1 MKSKRLSAV
10 IVTIMSVIIMMDMLC
25 LPASAATSLS
35 KAKITYETNY
45 TYTGKAIKPTV
56 TVKVGSKTLKN
67 KTNYTVS
74 YKNNT
79 NVGKGTITIKGKGSY
94 SGSVSKSFYIEPK
107 AVSSLKATAYS
118 TKIKLSWKASTG
130 ASAYQVY
137 QKIDGK
143 WKKLDNTSK
152 TSYTVT
158 DLDSV
163 TKYDFRVRAYAKVG
177 SKVLY
182 SDFKNISKSTTIGK
196 VTELKA
202 TEITQN
208 SAKLTWNKVQ
218 GATSYIVKITDV
230 ANDYTY
236 DITADSNSVV
246 LDSLYGQRE
255 YSVKIVAKNKEAGI
269 TGPNS
274 SAFTFNTAL
283 SDIKNLKAEATS
295 ATTVKL
301 TWDKIN
307 GVDAYQVFYAT
318 YDSSGKMTD
327 YEKFGNIKTHSCT
340 VDGLFSG
347 SDYSFRV
354 RAYTKTKA
362 GTVYSS
368 YTVIDKFFLPVS
380 VAKIQNFQQTGV
392 SNNEITLSWTRPS
405 NIDGYKLYVDGKL
418 KDTLERAETTYRLT
432 GLTSGKTYTIAIS
445 AYYKDV
451 EGEKTEISVTTQSG
465 DIQSVTIT
473 KKPTSALKPGETFK
487 LEVSVAPSY
496 ASNTKVTYK
505 SQDTSIATVDPNTGL
520 IKAIKDGQ
528 TVITVTSVANPN
540 KSASFTLKV
549 QYKPTL
555 IQKITL
561 QSSYTFYEGEIK
573 SLNPVFEPA
582 DASNKSYTI
591 TALDHSYAYK
601 GGFLGLENKTETCK
615 FSDYVYVTNNSLIKG
630 VKATIEEKSDKTEKP
645 TFSFRVTVS
654 ATDGSGVS
662 ATTTIKILPK
672 MITVDYTGAED
683 LPWYYG
689 NSAKLS
695 YKLHDSIANSY
706 NDSTIR
712 FKSSDTSIATVT
724 SDGTVTCKGS
734 GDVTITAYTTDG
746 KYSGIYEFY
755 SRGVVE
761 IDDTLIENCA
771 AGKSYQIK
779 ASIKP
784 AGTTDTIIYY
794 TSDSSVATVD
804 KNGLVKFNVASG
816 NARIMVGLSS
826 DNTSFKEVWVTSGS
840 FKTPSGSDAQLLSH
854 MIKTANVLKTL
865 KEVPGLTRYEATTLS
880 KFTTTADKEI
890 ASSLQSLFN
899 SDLKPKTTH
908 LSAVPS
914 SLPLTDYVN
923 QRNVFLSNVPVK
935 DQGYV
940 IEESLSAS
948 DISKIEVIDKGGHYY
963 EMKLTLKE
971 ESFSALPSVNSTSR
985 HGKVFDILT
994 KEHIDSVLNKLNGS
1008 GQASMTYSSFTQ
1020 KYYNST
1026 VIIGINKIN
1035 NHIEFANYNMN
1046 IDIKVSDLTLKVT
1059 GMSTKMDVSFSCN
1072 NIINIDFTSYS

>member
-10 IVTIMSVIIMMDMLC
+10 IVTIMSVIIMMGMLC

-79 NVGKGTITIKGKGSY
+79 NVGKGTITVKGKGSY

-208 SAKLTWNKVQ
+208 SAKLTWNQVQ

-230 ANDYTY
+230 VSEYTY
-236 DITADSNSVV
+236 DITSDSNSVV

-283 SDIKNLKAEATS
+283 AGIKNLKAEAAS

-307 GVDAYQVFYAT
+307 GVDAYQVFYAK
-318 YDSSGKMTD
+318 YDSSGKMSD
-327 YEKFGNIKTHSCT
+327 YEKFGNIKTNSCT

-347 SDYSFRV
+347 TDYSFRV

-362 GTVYSS
+362 GTVYSD
-368 YTVIDKFFLPVS
+368 YTVIEKFFLPVS
-380 VAKIQNFQQTGV
+380 VAKIQNFKETGV
-392 SNNEITLSWTRPS
+392 SNNEIALSWSRPS
-405 NIDGYKLYVDGKL
+405 NINGYKLYVNGVL
-418 KDTLERAETTYRLT
+418 KDDLQPAVTTYRLS
-432 GLTSGKTYTIAIS
+432 GLTSGQTYTIAIS

-473 KKPTSALKPGETFK
+473 KKPTSTLKPGETFK

-549 QYKPTL
+549 QYKPVLTE
-555 IQKITL
+555 KIEL
-561 QSSYTFYEGEIK
+561 APSYTFYEGEIK
-573 SLNPVFEPA
+573 SLNPTFYPA
-582 DASNKSYTI
+582 DATSKGYTI
-591 TALDHSYAYK
+591 TGSDHSYSYK
-601 GGFLGLENKTETCK
+601 GGFIGIQNKTETCK
-615 FSDYVYVTNNSLIKG
+615 FEDYVYVTSNNLIKG
-630 VKATIEEKSDKTEKP
+630 VKATIEEKSDKDEKP

-654 ATDGSGVS
+654 ATDGSGAS

-672 MITVDYTGAED
+672 MISVDYTGAEE

-695 YKLHDSIANSY
+695 YKLHDSIADQY
-706 NDSTIR
+706 NDSSIR

-771 AGKSYQIK
+771 AGKTYQIK

-794 TSDSSVATVD
+794 TSDPAVATV
-804 KNGLVKFNVASG
+804 NSSGLVTFNVASG
-816 NARIMVGLSS
+816 NVRIMVGLSS
-826 DNTSFKEVWVTSGS
+826 DNTSFKEVWFTSGS
-840 FKTPSGSDAQLLSH
+840 YKAPSGTNAQLLSH

-880 KFTTTADKEI
+880 RFTTTADKEI
-890 ASSLQSLFN
+890 ASSLQSMFN

-908 LSAVPS
+908 LAAVPS

-923 QRNVFLSNVPVK
+923 QRNVFLNNVPVK
-935 DQGYV
+935 GQGYV

-971 ESFSALPSVNSTSR
+971 ESFSALPSASANNR

-994 KEHIDSVLNKLNGS
+994 QEHIDSVLNKLNSS
-1008 GQASMTYSSFTQ
+1008 GQASMTFSSFTQ

-1026 VIIGINKIN
+1026 VTIGINKIN
-1035 NHIEFANYNMN
+1035 NHIEFANYDMN

-1059 GMSTKMDVSFSCN
+1059 GMSTKIDVSFSCN
-1072 NIINIDFTSYS
+1072 NIINIDFASY

>member
-10 IVTIMSVIIMMDMLC
+10 IVTIMSVIIMMGMLC

-79 NVGKGTITIKGKGSY
+79 NVGKGTITVKGKGSY

-208 SAKLTWNKVQ
+208 SAKLTWNQVQ

-230 ANDYTY
+230 VSEYTY
-236 DITADSNSVV
+236 DITSDSNSVV

-283 SDIKNLKAEATS
+283 AGIKNLKAEAAS

-307 GVDAYQVFYAT
+307 GVDAYQVFYAK
-318 YDSSGKMTD
+318 YDSSGKMSD
-327 YEKFGNIKTHSCT
+327 YEKFGNIKTNSCT

-347 SDYSFRV
+347 TDYSFRV

-362 GTVYSS
+362 GTVYSD
-368 YTVIDKFFLPVS
+368 YTVIEKFFLPVS
-380 VAKIQNFQQTGV
+380 VAKIQNFKETGV
-392 SNNEITLSWTRPS
+392 SNNEIALSWSRPS
-405 NIDGYKLYVDGKL
+405 NINGYKLYVNGVL
-418 KDTLERAETTYRLT
+418 KDDLQPAVTTYRLS
-432 GLTSGKTYTIAIS
+432 GLTSGQTYTIAIS

-473 KKPTSALKPGETFK
+473 KKPTSTLKPGETFK

-549 QYKPTL
+549 QYKPVLTE
-555 IQKITL
+555 KIEL
-561 QSSYTFYEGEIK
+561 APSYTFYEGEIK
-573 SLNPVFEPA
+573 SLNPTFYPA
-582 DASNKSYTI
+582 DATSKGYTI
-591 TALDHSYAYK
+591 TGSDHSYSYK
-601 GGFLGLENKTETCK
+601 GGFIGIQNKTETCK
-615 FSDYVYVTNNSLIKG
+615 FEDYVYVTSNNLIKG
-630 VKATIEEKSDKTEKP
+630 VKATIEEKSDKDEKP

-654 ATDGSGVS
+654 ATDGSGAS

-672 MITVDYTGAED
+672 MISVDYTGAEE

-695 YKLHDSIANSY
+695 YKLHDSIADQY
-706 NDSTIR
+706 NDSSIR

-771 AGKSYQIK
+771 AGKTYQIK

-794 TSDSSVATVD
+794 TSDPAVATV
-804 KNGLVKFNVASG
+804 NSSGLVTFNVASG
-816 NARIMVGLSS
+816 NVRIMVGLSS
-826 DNTSFKEVWVTSGS
+826 DNTSFKEVWFTSGS
-840 FKTPSGSDAQLLSH
+840 YKAPSGTNAQLLSH

-865 KEVPGLTRYEATTLS
+865 KDVPGLTRYEATTLS
-880 KFTTTADKEI
+880 RFTTTADKEI
-890 ASSLQSLFN
+890 ASSLQSMFN

-908 LSAVPS
+908 LAAVPS

-923 QRNVFLSNVPVK
+923 QRNVFLNNVPVK
-935 DQGYV
+935 GQGYV

-971 ESFSALPSVNSTSR
+971 ESFSALPSASANNR

-994 KEHIDSVLNKLNGS
+994 QEHIDSVLNKLNSS
-1008 GQASMTYSSFTQ
+1008 GQASMTFSSFTQ

-1026 VIIGINKIN
+1026 VTIGINKIN
-1035 NHIEFANYNMN
+1035 NHIEFANYDMN

-1072 NIINIDFTSYS
+1072 NIINIDFASY

>member
-10 IVTIMSVIIMMDMLC
+10 IVTIMSVIIMMGMLC

-79 NVGKGTITIKGKGSY
+79 NVGKGTITVKGKGSY

-163 TKYDFRVRAYAKVG
+163 TKYNFRVRAYAKVG

-208 SAKLTWNKVQ
+208 SAKLTWNQVQ

-230 ANDYTY
+230 VSEYTY
-236 DITADSNSVV
+236 DITSDSNSVV

-283 SDIKNLKAEATS
+283 AGIKNLKAEAAS

-307 GVDAYQVFYAT
+307 GVDAYQVFYAK
-318 YDSSGKMTD
+318 YDSSGKMSD
-327 YEKFGNIKTHSCT
+327 YEKFGNIKTNSCT

-347 SDYSFRV
+347 TDYSFRV

-362 GTVYSS
+362 GTVYSD
-368 YTVIDKFFLPVS
+368 YTVIEKFFLPVS
-380 VAKIQNFQQTGV
+380 VAKIQNFKETGV
-392 SNNEITLSWTRPS
+392 SNNEIALSWSRPS
-405 NIDGYKLYVDGKL
+405 NINGYKLYVNGVL
-418 KDTLERAETTYRLT
+418 KDDLQPAVTTYRLS
-432 GLTSGKTYTIAIS
+432 GLTSGQTYTIAIS

-473 KKPTSALKPGETFK
+473 KKPTSTLKPGETFK

-549 QYKPTL
+549 QYKPVLTE
-555 IQKITL
+555 KIEL
-561 QSSYTFYEGEIK
+561 APSYTFYEGEIK
-573 SLNPVFEPA
+573 SLNPTFYPA
-582 DASNKSYTI
+582 DATSKGYTI
-591 TALDHSYAYK
+591 TGSDHSYSYK
-601 GGFLGLENKTETCK
+601 GGFIGIQNKTETCK
-615 FSDYVYVTNNSLIKG
+615 FEDYVYVTSNNLIKG
-630 VKATIEEKSDKTEKP
+630 VKATIEEKSDKDEKP

-654 ATDGSGVS
+654 ATDGSGAS

-672 MITVDYTGAED
+672 MISVDYTGAEE

-695 YKLHDSIANSY
+695 YKLHDSIADQY
-706 NDSTIR
+706 NDSSIR

-771 AGKSYQIK
+771 AGKTYQIK

-794 TSDSSVATVD
+794 TSDPAVATV
-804 KNGLVKFNVASG
+804 NSSGLVTFNVASG
-816 NARIMVGLSS
+816 NVRIMVGLSS
-826 DNTSFKEVWVTSGS
+826 DNTSFKEVWFTSGS
-840 FKTPSGSDAQLLSH
+840 YKAPSGTNAQLLSH

-880 KFTTTADKEI
+880 RFTTTADKEI
-890 ASSLQSLFN
+890 ASSLQSMFN

-908 LSAVPS
+908 LAAVPS

-923 QRNVFLSNVPVK
+923 QRNVFLNNVPVK
-935 DQGYV
+935 GQGYV

-971 ESFSALPSVNSTSR
+971 ESFSALPSASANNR

-994 KEHIDSVLNKLNGS
+994 QEHIDSVLNKLNSS
-1008 GQASMTYSSFTQ
+1008 GQASMTFSSFSQ

-1026 VIIGINKIN
+1026 VTIGINKIN
-1035 NHIEFANYNMN
+1035 NHIEFANYDMN

-1072 NIINIDFTSYS
+1072 NIINIDFASY

>member
-10 IVTIMSVIIMMDMLC
+10 IVTIMSVIIMMGMLC

-79 NVGKGTITIKGKGSY
+79 NVGKGTITVKGKGSY

-208 SAKLTWNKVQ
+208 SAKLTWNQVQ

-230 ANDYTY
+230 VSEYTY
-236 DITADSNSVV
+236 DITSDSNSVV

-283 SDIKNLKAEATS
+283 AGIKNLKAEAAS

-307 GVDAYQVFYAT
+307 GVDAYQVFYAK
-318 YDSSGKMTD
+318 YDSSGKMSG
-327 YEKFGNIKTHSCT
+327 YEKFGNIKTNSCT

-347 SDYSFRV
+347 TDYSFRV

-362 GTVYSS
+362 GTVYSD
-368 YTVIDKFFLPVS
+368 YTVIEKFFLPVS
-380 VAKIQNFQQTGV
+380 VAKIQNFKETGV
-392 SNNEITLSWTRPS
+392 SNNEIALSWSRPS
-405 NIDGYKLYVDGKL
+405 NINGYKLYVNGVL
-418 KDTLERAETTYRLT
+418 KDDLQPAVTTYRLS
-432 GLTSGKTYTIAIS
+432 GLTSGQTYTIAIS

-473 KKPTSALKPGETFK
+473 KKPTSTLKPGETFK

-549 QYKPTL
+549 QYKPVLTE
-555 IQKITL
+555 KIEL
-561 QSSYTFYEGEIK
+561 APSYTFYEGEIK
-573 SLNPVFEPA
+573 SLNPTFYPA
-582 DASNKSYTI
+582 DATSKGYTI
-591 TALDHSYAYK
+591 TGSDHSYSYK
-601 GGFLGLENKTETCK
+601 GGFIGIQNKTETCK
-615 FSDYVYVTNNSLIKG
+615 FEDYVYVTSNNLIKG
-630 VKATIEEKSDKTEKP
+630 VKATIEEKSDKDEKP

-654 ATDGSGVS
+654 ATDGSGAS

-672 MITVDYTGAED
+672 MISVDYTGAEE

-695 YKLHDSIANSY
+695 YKLHNSIADQY
-706 NDSTIR
+706 NDSSIR

-771 AGKSYQIK
+771 AGKTYQIK

-794 TSDSSVATVD
+794 TSDPAVATV
-804 KNGLVKFNVASG
+804 NSSGLVTFNVASG
-816 NARIMVGLSS
+816 NVRIMVGLSS
-826 DNTSFKEVWVTSGS
+826 DNTSFKEVWFTSGS
-840 FKTPSGSDAQLLSH
+840 YKAPSGTNAQLLSH

-865 KEVPGLTRYEATTLS
+865 KDVPGLTRYEATTLS
-880 KFTTTADKEI
+880 RFTTTADKEI
-890 ASSLQSLFN
+890 ASSLQSMFN

-908 LSAVPS
+908 LAAVPS

-923 QRNVFLSNVPVK
+923 QRNVFLNNVPVK
-935 DQGYV
+935 GQGYV

-971 ESFSALPSVNSTSR
+971 ESFSALPSASANNR

-994 KEHIDSVLNKLNGS
+994 QEHIDSVLNKLNSS
-1008 GQASMTYSSFTQ
+1008 GQASMTFSSFTQ

-1026 VIIGINKIN
+1026 VTIGINKIN
-1035 NHIEFANYNMN
+1035 NHIEFANYDMN

-1072 NIINIDFTSYS
+1072 NIINIDFASY

>member
-10 IVTIMSVIIMMDMLC
+10 IVTIMSVIIMMGMLC

-79 NVGKGTITIKGKGSY
+79 NVGKGTITVKGKGSY

-208 SAKLTWNKVQ
+208 SAKLTWNQVQ

-230 ANDYTY
+230 VSEYTY
-236 DITADSNSVV
+236 DITSDSNSVV

-283 SDIKNLKAEATS
+283 AGIKNLKAEAAS

-307 GVDAYQVFYAT
+307 GVDAYQVFYAK
-318 YDSSGKMTD
+318 YDSSGKMSD
-327 YEKFGNIKTHSCT
+327 YEKFGNIKTNSCT

-347 SDYSFRV
+347 TDYSFRV

-362 GTVYSS
+362 GTVYSD
-368 YTVIDKFFLPVS
+368 YTVIEKFFLPVS
-380 VAKIQNFQQTGV
+380 VAKIQNFKETGV
-392 SNNEITLSWTRPS
+392 SNNEIALSWSRPS
-405 NIDGYKLYVDGKL
+405 NINGYKLYVNGVL
-418 KDTLERAETTYRLT
+418 KDDLQPAVTTYRLS
-432 GLTSGKTYTIAIS
+432 GLTSGQTYTIAIS

-473 KKPTSALKPGETFK
+473 KKPTSTLKPGETFK

-549 QYKPTL
+549 QYKPVLTE
-555 IQKITL
+555 KIEL
-561 QSSYTFYEGEIK
+561 APSYTFYEGEIK
-573 SLNPVFEPA
+573 SLNPTFYPA
-582 DASNKSYTI
+582 DATSKGYTI
-591 TALDHSYAYK
+591 TGSDHSYSYK
-601 GGFLGLENKTETCK
+601 GGFIGIQNKTETCK
-615 FSDYVYVTNNSLIKG
+615 FEDYVYVTSNNLIKG
-630 VKATIEEKSDKTEKP
+630 VKATIEEKSDKDEKP

-654 ATDGSGVS
+654 ATDGSGAS

-672 MITVDYTGAED
+672 MISVDYTGAEE

-695 YKLHDSIANSY
+695 YKLHNSIADQY
-706 NDSTIR
+706 NDSSIR

-771 AGKSYQIK
+771 AGKTYQIK

-794 TSDSSVATVD
+794 TSDPAVATV
-804 KNGLVKFNVASG
+804 NSSGLVTFNVASG
-816 NARIMVGLSS
+816 NVRIMVGLSS
-826 DNTSFKEVWVTSGS
+826 DNTSFKEVWFTSGS
-840 FKTPSGSDAQLLSH
+840 YKAPSGTNAQLLSH

-865 KEVPGLTRYEATTLS
+865 KDVPGLTRYEATTLS
-880 KFTTTADKEI
+880 RFTTTADKEI
-890 ASSLQSLFN
+890 ASSLQSMFN

-908 LSAVPS
+908 LAAVPS

-923 QRNVFLSNVPVK
+923 QRNVFLNNVPVK
-935 DQGYV
+935 GQGYV

-971 ESFSALPSVNSTSR
+971 ESFSALPSASANNR

-994 KEHIDSVLNKLNGS
+994 QEHIDSVLNKLNSS
-1008 GQASMTYSSFTQ
+1008 GQASMTFSSFTQ

-1026 VIIGINKIN
+1026 VTIGINKIN
-1035 NHIEFANYNMN
+1035 NHIEFANYDMN

-1072 NIINIDFTSYS
+1072 NIINIDFASY